1 MSGMHAL
8 VLALV
13 GNSVVLKARHFQSVG
28 TAIRTASSRLQPLL
42 AGLGQAV
49 GRLLGAAS
57 ARVRKLVGPDNRAAF
72 RQKAAAFAGK
82 AAGAAAG
89 AGQAAADRVSALR
102 ANGLADESPVV
113 RAGGPAFFVGL
124 CVVIFALIT
133 SLATYLILTGLT
145 PIQPTSAV
153 VLQVLFIDLIVLAAL
168 IVVVLQQVW
177 KLWQARSRQVAGAR
191 LHVQIVTLFSIIAV
205 LPAIILAVF
214 SSASL
219 NRALDNLF
227 SKGTETIIINS
238 LNVANAYLEE
248 HGQVIRS
255 DIVAMA
261 NDVDSL
267 EQLFWSKRSRFESE
281 LFKQAQLRNLPIAAI
296 LDSKGKVVVAA
307 ANINALPFLAPAQSV
322 LDAAKGGEVVIVPPR
337 EDIDQVGAVKK
348 LENYPEAFLYVSR
361 VVNGDVIAQVRATKQ
376 YETEYRRMLVRRQ
389 GTQIAF
395 GIMHLELALT
405 LLLAAVWMGLWFAN
419 YLVSPIRN
427 LISAAQTISRGDLE
441 ARVPVREGTG
451 DLTYLS
457 TTFNHMTS
465 ELKKQRDELVS
476 TNNQLIERRRFIE
489 TVLSGVSAGVLGL
502 DTEGRVDLVNRSA
515 SQLLGRAE
523 ADLMGQPL
531 VAVIPEFASIYNS
544 TTAQSRKDRAQEQVV
559 LTIGGSER
567 YFAVQLTREH
577 AGDLDYGYV
586 VTFDDITGLVTAQR
600 TSAWADVAR
609 RIAHEIKNP
618 LTPIQLSAE
627 RLRRK
632 YSHVITEDREVFD
645 RCTETIIRQVGDLG
659 RMVDE
664 FSSFARMPK
673 AIMEPEDIG
682 EVVRQAVILFQVG
695 RTDIDF
701 DVVTP
706 ATPVLMRCDRRLITQ
721 AVTNLVKNAT
731 EGIAAVKEQPNAAA
745 DFRGRIEAKVALGD
759 GNVTIAITDNGC
771 GLPKKDRQRLVEPYM
786 TTRVKGTGI
795 GLAVVHKVT
804 EQHGGTLQLDDA
816 PLNESRKHGAEVRMV
831 LPLVLSRT
839 ETTTDSDID
848 MAEHH
853 DGRIGRTARAGE

>member
-1 MSGMHAL
+1 M
-8 VLALV
+8 
-13 GNSVVLKARHFQSVG
+13 LKARYF
-28 TAIRTASSRLQPLL
+28 RPFLSS
-42 AGLGQAV
+42 
-49 GRLLGAAS
+49 LGAQLGKLGPWLAHVRCA
-57 ARVRKLVGPDNRAAF
+57 ARQLALQLGRTTGAPAGAAV
-72 RQKAAAFAGK
+72 RQKAAAFAGTAAILASK
-82 AAGAAAG
+82 AGAVAHRMVPVQNSAAP
-89 AGQAAADRVSALR
+89 AATAPVDV
-102 ANGLADESPVV
+102 DPVV
-113 RAGGPAFFVGL
+113 RPGGIAFYVGL
-124 CVVIFALIT
+124 VIVVLSLIS

-145 PIQPTSAV
+145 PIAPKGSVV
-153 VLQVLFIDLIVLAAL
+153 VLVLLIEFILVVAL
-168 IVVVLQQVW
+168 IIVVLQQVW

-205 LPAIILAVF
+205 LPAIILAIF

-227 SKGTETIIINS
+227 SKGTEIIIINS

-267 EQLFWSKRSRFESE
+267 EQLFWSRRSRFESE

-296 LDSKGKVVVAA
+296 LDSSGKAIVAVP
-307 ANINALPFLAPAQSV
+307 NINNLPYLPPPKSALE
-322 LDAAKGGEVVIVPPR
+322 AAKAGEVVIVPAR
-337 EDIDQVGAVKK
+337 AEIDQVGAVKR
-348 LENYPEAFLYVSR
+348 LENFPEAYLFVSR
-361 VVNGDVIAQVRATKQ
+361 VVNGDVIDQVNATKQ
-376 YETEYRRMLVRRQ
+376 YEAEYRNMLIRRQ

-395 GIMHLELALT
+395 GLMHLALALT
-405 LLLAAVWMGLWFAN
+405 LLLPAVWIGLWFAH

-427 LISAAQTISRGDLE
+427 LIAAAQTISRGDLD

-476 TNNQLIERRRFIE
+476 TNNQLSERRRFIE

-502 DTEGRVDLVNRSA
+502 DTEGRVDLVNRA
-515 SQLLGRAE
+515 ALQLLGRSE
-523 ADLMGQPL
+523 VDLMGQQL
-531 VAVIPEFASIYNS
+531 TVAIPEFANIYNS
-544 TTAQSRKDRAQEQVV
+544 TVAQSRRERAQEQVV
-559 LTIGGSER
+559 LTVSGSER

-577 AGDLDYGYV
+577 AADLDYGYV

-659 RMVDE
+659 RIVDE

-673 AIMEPEDIG
+673 AVMELEDIG
-682 EVVRQAVILFQVG
+682 EVVRQAVFLFQVG

-701 DVVTP
+701 DMSTP

-721 AVTNLVKNAT
+721 AITNLVKNAT
-731 EGIAAVKEQPNAAA
+731 EGIAAVKEQAPGDTAY
-745 DFRGRIEAKVALGD
+745 RGRIEARVTLGE
-759 GNVTIAITDNGC
+759 GTVTIAITDNGC

-804 EQHGGTLQLDDA
+804 EQHDGTLQLDDA
-816 PLNESRKHGAEVRMV
+816 PLTEARAHGAEVRMV
-831 LPLVLSRT
+831 LPLVLSRS
-839 ETTTDSDID
+839 ETAPDDEINATARPT
-848 MAEHH
+848 
-853 DGRIGRTARAGE
+853 GRAGRTA